1 MAGGGLWEGAATGPC
16 CPKLSCSPHLPWQ
29 TVSHEIVSPKS
40 LHTWVVLI
48 GYFVTVART
57 VTNTVYFFTGLITAT
72 LFVSWFFLENGSWIP
87 PHSFTLGWLLSGCLH
102 TLPLMAWVLVHNSC
116 TGASLF
122 LGVPCFGGAHQ
133 RVGWQV
139 MSQGNKAG
147 LSVCSTLKWLR
158 GAACP
163 LCLLPAILLQEQTVL
178 GKETT
183 GRSPVHPRWKSLGLC
198 QVLLLHQVHIIHS
211 EFLERQITCC
221 CLTQSIGIWI
231 FCCL

>member
-1 MAGGGLWEGAATGPC
+1 MRISICLPYPSLPLQPPFSTCCGLGLMVGLRLVCWRPAPEPVLLFRRLWRWGGGLWEGVATGPC

-40 LHTWVVLI
+40 LHTWVVFI

-139 MSQGNKAG
+139 MSQGNKG
-147 LSVCSTLKWLR
+147 WPQ
-158 GAACP
+158 G
-163 LCLLPAILLQEQTVL
+163 
-178 GKETT
+178 
-183 GRSPVHPRWKSLGLC
+183 
-198 QVLLLHQVHIIHS
+198 LLHP
-211 EFLERQITCC
+211 EKALGC
-221 CLTQSIGIWI
+221 CLPSVPAASNPPAGADSTGQGNHR
-231 FCCL
+231 